1 MTSHVCFKQKFT
13 LQGGKGA
20 REGRHPNAP
29 RDVTN
34 LKRKLI
40 KMLAGN
46 AQRERE
52 TGRETERERGE
63 TYIKLICNI
72 LL

>member
-52 TGRETERERGE
+52 TERERGE